1 MGNVK
6 PEVTVHAHRHATGVP
21 IRNMLYTLPVYTA
34 WPISILHEKC
44 SQNFSL
50 KTKNIDYEWM
60 KGSTSRPSA
69 ASVKMLKF
77 LTSVP
82 DTAFCISEKKRS
94 KLLKSK
100 RWNISS
106 SHYIL
111 IASLILGE
119 SITMRTVYW
128 EGACSV

>member
-21 IRNMLYTLPVYTA
+21 IRDMLYTLPGLYL
-34 WPISILHEKC
+34 SIHLHEKC

-82 DTAFCISEKKRS
+82 DTAFCIAEKKRS
-94 KLLKSK
+94 
-100 RWNISS
+100 ISF
-106 SHYIL
+106 
-111 IASLILGE
+111 
-119 SITMRTVYW
+119 
-128 EGACSV
+128 